1 MWHSN
6 SPLRIESAGCLGIT
20 WVAGVLL
27 FTLFREDQFS
37 GIRLA
42 QQVELAVMLDNHPPF
57 NAEQRFAVNAAIG
70 GGGGRCC
77 VFFYWRCRAVIR
89 T

>member
-1 MWHSN
+1 M
-6 SPLRIESAGCLGIT
+6 
-20 WVAGVLL
+20 AGVLL

-77 VFFYWRCRAVIR
+77 VFFTGVAALLSVRDIVFINNNQCNNDNHYQ
-89 T
+89 